1 MVRRWMNAEAPK
13 NWLRK
18 LEADEENYPFALW
31 DKLAK
36 GGFFGIGIAGG
47 AGRAGCFG
55 PGG

>member
-1 MVRRWMNAEAPK
+1 MNAEAPK